1 MVNLSEKPCHTPPS
15 EGVTNICG
23 VCDMKISQF
32 CGSFRRSH
40 LDPQIARP
48 AMSNSRQS
56 RALSLISGAALA
68 VVAAAAK
75 RVHPALGVS

>member
-1 MVNLSEKPCHTPPS
+1 MIPAAFGGMKKHRFSVSLSRP
-15 EGVTNICG
+15 
-23 VCDMKISQF
+23 D
-32 CGSFRRSH
+32 
-40 LDPQIARP
+40 LDPQTAPP